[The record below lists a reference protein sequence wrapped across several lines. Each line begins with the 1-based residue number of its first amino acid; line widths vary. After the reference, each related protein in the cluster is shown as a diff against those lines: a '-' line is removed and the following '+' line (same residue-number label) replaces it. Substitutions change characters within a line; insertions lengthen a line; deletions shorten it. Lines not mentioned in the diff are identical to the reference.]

1 MCGIAGIIDQKKAVE
16 KAAVKAMTDKL
27 THRGPDDEG
36 FYIKENVGLGHRRLS
51 IIDIQTGAQ
60 PISNEDGT
68 IWVVFNGE
76 IYNFCQ
82 LRRQLLAKGHKFS
95 SDSDTEVIVHL
106 YEDHGDRCVDYLR
119 GMFSFALW
127 DDKQNR
133 LYLARDRV
141 GKKPLF
147 YINDKNKF
155 AFASEIKSLRTIKD
169 FEFNLSSEALND
181 YLTFGYIGAPQSIF
195 EAVKKLLPG
204 HYLVYENGTV
214 ITKRYWD
221 IKFSDDGP
229 GDETEAVDQIEKIL
243 TEAVELRMI
252 ADVPLGAFLSGGVDS
267 SLIVGIMNKLSS
279 RPVKTFTIG
288 FEEEDY
294 SETKYAEQIAKHLG
308 TEHHLEILKPDILSI
323 LDELIYQYDEP
334 FADSSMI
341 PTYLVSKMARS
352 NVTVALS
359 GDGGDE
365 IFGGYNRYTKM
376 AIAQK
381 FDRIPGA
388 RLAAGAISRMPGVK
402 PTVKRKLKII
412 SHKNEK
418 RQLILSSVIDE
429 KFRHKNY
436 TEQFRQTLGNSRHSL
451 PYQLYQNPPEQLNN
465 WLYRDIMTYLPN
477 DILVKVDRASMLTS
491 LETRAPLLDHQL
503 IEFMATIPASLKTKN
518 YTGKYLLKKLAER
531 YVPHE
536 IIYRPKMG
544 FMIPANHW
552 FKGPLKLVVDN
563 HLLDPVSEISKY
575 IRLDA
580 IKKML
585 EEHRRN
591 VYDHSPAIFTLF
603 YLELW
608 LRRNKVY
615 V

>member
-1 MCGIAGIIDQKKAVE
+1 MCGIAGIIDQIQSVNKSQIKT
-16 KAAVKAMTDKL
+16 MTDKL

-36 FYIKENVGLGHRRLS
+36 FYIKDNVGLGHRRLS
-51 IIDIQTGAQ
+51 IIDIQAGAQ
-60 PISNEDGT
+60 PISNETGT
-68 IWVVFNGE
+68 IWIVFNGE
-76 IYNFCQ
+76 IYNFRS
-82 LRRQLLAKGHKFS
+82 LRKQLLEKGHKFS

-106 YEDHGDRCVDYLR
+106 YEDYGDRCVDYLR

-127 DDKQNR
+127 DENKQR
-133 LYLARDRV
+133 LYVARDRV

-155 AFASEIKSLRTIKD
+155 AFASEIKSLRTIDD
-169 FEFNLSSEALND
+169 FEFKLSCDALND
-181 YLTFGYIGAPQSIF
+181 YLTFGYVGAPQSIF
-195 EAVKKLLPG
+195 DSVKKLMPG
-204 HYLVYENGTV
+204 HYLVYENGRIETN
-214 ITKRYWD
+214 RYWD
-221 IKFSDDGP
+221 MKFSNDGP
-229 GDETEAVDQIEKIL
+229 DDETEAIDKIEKIL
-243 TEAVELRMI
+243 TEAVDLRMI

-267 SLIVGIMNKLSS
+267 SLIVGIMSKLSS
-279 RPVKTFTIG
+279 QPVRTFTIG
-288 FEEEDY
+288 FEEDDY
-294 SETKYAEQIAKHLG
+294 SEIKYADIVAKHLG
-308 TEHHLEILKPDILSI
+308 TEHHLEILKPDILQI
-323 LDELIYQYDEP
+323 LDDLVYQYDEP

-341 PTYLVSKMARS
+341 PTYLVSKMARA

-376 AIAQK
+376 EIAQK
-381 FDRIPGA
+381 FDRFPGA
-388 RLAAGAISRMPGVK
+388 RFAAGAISRIPGVK
-402 PTVKRKLKII
+402 PSVKRKLKII

-429 KFRHKNY
+429 NFRHKNY
-436 TEQFRQTLGNSRHSL
+436 TEQFKRMLIGRSHSE
-451 PYQLYQNPPEQLNN
+451 PYKLYQNKPEELNN
-465 WLYRDIMTYLPN
+465 WLYRDTMTYLPN

-491 LETRAPLLDHQL
+491 LETRAPLLDHKL
-503 IEFMATIPASLKTKN
+503 IEFMATIPQSLKTKN

-531 YVPHE
+531 YLPKE

-552 FKGPLKLVVDN
+552 FKGPLKMVVDN
-563 HLLDPVSEISKY
+563 HLLDPVSEISNY
-575 IRLDA
+575 IKTEA

-585 EEHRRN
+585 SEHKRN

-608 LRRNKVY
+608 LRGNKVY
-615 V
+615 A